1 MNVLIIEDHP
11 AMVEGYMSILRG
23 SKYGQEITFEVVKNC
38 TDGLALIQEPNVH
51 YDAIILDLQI
61 PGDESK
67 LLHDG
72 SDLASHIKKHKPF
85 SKLIV
90 STAHTD
96 SLRLYPLYQSATPD
110 AIMVKCDVTAAELEK
125 ALDEIYNGI
134 PYISPTVK
142 ENFQNISSSA
152 KYLDFYNRRIIKL
165 LAQGVKTK
173 NLPKHLNLS
182 LSAIDKRKSIIKEF
196 FNIVKGTDEDIIFA
210 ARRAGMI

>member
-1 MNVLIIEDHP
+1 K
-11 AMVEGYMSILRG
+11 G
-23 SKYGQEITFEVVKNC
+23 ITFEVVQNC
-38 TDGLALIQEPNVH
+38 SDGLALIEEPNVH

-67 LLHDG
+67 FIFDG
-72 SDLASHIKKHKPF
+72 SDLAPYIKKHKPF

-96 SLRLYPLYQSATPD
+96 SLRLYPMYQSATPD
-110 AIMVKCDVTAAELEK
+110 AIMVKCDVTAEELEK
-125 ALDEIYNGI
+125 ALDDLYQGV
-134 PYISPTVK
+134 PYVSPTVK
-142 ENFQNISSSA
+142 ENFQNISSAS